1 MGKTD
6 DISLFLF
13 RSSVPLI

>member
-1 MGKTD
+1 MI

-13 RSSVPLI
+13 VD